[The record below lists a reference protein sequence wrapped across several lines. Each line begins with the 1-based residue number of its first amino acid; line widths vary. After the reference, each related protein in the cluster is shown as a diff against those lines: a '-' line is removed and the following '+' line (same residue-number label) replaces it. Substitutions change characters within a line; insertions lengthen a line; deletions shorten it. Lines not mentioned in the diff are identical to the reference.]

1 MSFTTLDCALV
12 IETSFIG
19 LTIIFPL
26 FAMNNLDYNLL
37 NTTYLNK
44 KYTTIWYCILQHI
57 YLSLNL
63 RVIHQK
69 LFVRCDSC

>member
-1 MSFTTLDCALV
+1 MSFTTLDYALV

-37 NTTYLNK
+37 NTTYINK
-44 KYTTIWYCILQHI
+44 
-57 YLSLNL
+57 
-63 RVIHQK
+63 
-69 LFVRCDSC
+69 